1 MILNK
6 ITSSYSQKLTS
17 PTLPCI
23 SFSDWLEY
31 VHYTLRKKLLKTI
44 EGTAEAVF
52 RLVTIPACDAG
63 SYGRREIKLLYV
75 KVS

>member
-1 MILNK
+1 M
-6 ITSSYSQKLTS
+6 
-17 PTLPCI
+17 LPCI

-31 VHYTLRKKLLKTI
+31 VHYTLTKKLLETI

-52 RLVTIPACDAG
+52 RLVTIPACDVESHG
-63 SYGRREIKLLYV
+63 TREIKLLYV